1 MKKKQTTP
9 TPHDALFKQFLTHPE
24 TAKDLLDIH
33 LPPALRKECD
43 LSTLKLESGSFIEE
57 DLQPYFSDVLYSLN
71 TSQGDGYIYALIEH
85 QSSPD
90 KHMAFRMMRYAIAA
104 MQQHIDAG
112 HKDLPLVIPLQFYH
126 GYVSPYPHNMNWLKG
141 FTNPALAEQLYTQA
155 FPLVDVTV
163 IPDDEIMQHKR
174 IALLEL
180 VQKHIRQRDMLE
192 FIEKLGTLLSKG
204 YTTDKQ
210 VRSLM
215 SYMLQV
221 GETNN
226 LEVLVEKLTTAAPEY
241 EETLMTIAEQLRRQG
256 EARGEARGIELGETK
271 GRQEGIQEGIQK
283 MAHNMLLKG
292 IDTQTIMSITGLTEK
307 ELALL
312 SH

>member
-24 TAKDLLDIH
+24 TARDLLEIH
-33 LPPALRKECD
+33 LPTKLLKVCD
-43 LSTLKLESGSFIEE
+43 LSTLKLESGSFIE
-57 DLQPYFSDVLYSLN
+57 DNLRPYYSDVLYSLK
-71 TSQGDGYIYALIEH
+71 TAQGDGYIYALIEH
-85 QSSPD
+85 QSSPE
-90 KHMAFRMMRYAIAA
+90 KLMAFRMMRYAIAA
-104 MQQHIDAG
+104 MQQHLDAG
-112 HKDLPLVIPLQFYH
+112 HELLPLVIPLQFYH
-126 GYVSPYPHNMNWLKG
+126 GKVSPYPFDMNWLNG
-141 FTNPALAEQLYTQA
+141 FTHPELAQQLYTQP

-163 IPDDEIMQHKR
+163 IPDDEIMQHKG

-180 VQKHIRQRDMLE
+180 LQKHIRHRDMLE
-192 FIEKLGTLLSKG
+192 FVDRLGVLLHDG

-210 VRSLM
+210 VYSVI
-215 SYMLQV
+215 SYMLQT
-221 GETNN
+221 GETDN
-226 LEVLVEKLTTAAPEY
+226 LEMLIEKLTSAAPEH
-241 EETLMTIAEQLRRQG
+241 EETFMTIAEQIRRQ
-256 EARGEARGIELGETK
+256 GEARGIELGETK

-292 IDTQTIMSITGLTEK
+292 MDSQTIMSITGLTAK

>member
-1 MKKKQTTP
+1 
-9 TPHDALFKQFLTHPE
+9 
-24 TAKDLLDIH
+24 
-33 LPPALRKECD
+33 
-43 LSTLKLESGSFIEE
+43 
-57 DLQPYFSDVLYSLN
+57 
-71 TSQGDGYIYALIEH
+71 
-85 QSSPD
+85 
-90 KHMAFRMMRYAIAA
+90 
-104 MQQHIDAG
+104 
-112 HKDLPLVIPLQFYH
+112 
-126 GYVSPYPHNMNWLKG
+126 MNWLKE
-141 FTNPALAEQLYTQA
+141 FTNPILAEQLYTQA

-192 FIEKLGTLLSKG
+192 FIEKLGTLLSRG

-226 LEVLVEKLTTAAPEY
+226 LEVLIGKLTTAAPEY
-241 EETLMTIAEQLRRQG
+241 EKTRMTIAEQLRRQG
-256 EARGEARGIELGETK
+256 EARCLELGETK
-271 GRQEGIQEGIQK
+271 GRQEGIQK
-283 MAHNMLLKG
+283 MANNMLLKG
-292 IDTQTIMSITGLTEK
+292 IDSQTIMSMTGLTVK

-312 SH
+312 AH